1 MGGLTA
7 ANLQQPSFFGNTA
20 LLSNSAMAAMNNRT
34 YALESQIRDNQ
45 SEIKAFIQAG
55 KANDARV
62 QLLEADNT
70 SLVND
75 LQQTRTRGQ
84 GVSSRLRAE
93 RDQAYVKF
101 GDISKDLE
109 LLEQRNQGLTE
120 ELSRSRAS
128 ASGSRLSP
136 TLESLFSGGGSTIRP
151 EASQTSAGGNPTP
164 QQSYGRH
171 QIIEAA
177 NAKDAAQAVLE
188 FHLERGNR
196 FLRGAKWE
204 QQKAKFEENV
214 RQTGQEFSRVKAELD
229 QRTKSFNPTVSYSA
243 EAEQPE
249 PEPQVAGSD
258 ELEGQSLFVGGVGA
272 GSE

>member
-1 MGGLTA
+1 M
-7 ANLQQPSFFGNTA
+7 S
-20 LLSNSAMAAMNNRT
+20 AMNNRT
-34 YALESQIRDNQ
+34 YSLESQIRDNQ
-45 SEIKAFIQAG
+45 SEIKAFIKAG
-55 KANDARV
+55 KTGDPRLG
-62 QLLEADNT
+62 QLEADNAT
-70 SLVND
+70 LVND

-151 EASQTSAGGNPTP
+151 EASQASAGGDPTP
-164 QQSYGRH
+164 QKSYGRN
-171 QIIEAA
+171 QIIEVA
-177 NAKDAAQAVLE
+177 NAKESAEAILE
-188 FHLERGNR
+188 FHLQRGNR
-196 FLRGAKWE
+196 FLRGVKWE
-204 QQKAKFEENV
+204 QDKAKLEENV
-214 RQTGQEFSRVKAELD
+214 RQAGRDYNRVKAELD
-229 QRTKSFNPTVSYSA
+229 QRTKTFNPTVSYS
-243 EAEQPE
+243 AEQPE

-272 GSE
+272 GTQ